1 MFCLSKIASCFWCE
15 SGWIARLL
23 VLNSDRARLIGELSQ
38 PKFA

>member
-23 VLNSDRARLIGELSQ
+23 ALNSDRAPEGELPQ